1 MNHQIFLFIWH
12 LRHIYLCDME
22 LTLKEWD
29 GLTITAKLR
38 DNATCEE
45 LIIAALDVISRVY
58 GQETAINA
66 YENVDPDGMCVRN

>member
-1 MNHQIFLFIWH
+1 
-12 LRHIYLCDME
+12 ME

-45 LIIAALDVISRVY
+45 VLIAAFDVISRAY
-58 GQETAINA
+58 GQENVINA
-66 YENVDPDGMCVRN
+66 YENVDPDGMRVRN

>member
-1 MNHQIFLFIWH
+1 MASFKCLD
-12 LRHIYLCDME
+12 LCDME
-22 LTLKEWD
+22 LTVKEWD

-58 GQETAINA
+58 GQETVINA
-66 YENVDPDGMCVRN
+66 YENVDPDGMCVRD

>member
-1 MNHQIFLFIWH
+1 
-12 LRHIYLCDME
+12 ME

-29 GLTITAKLR
+29 GLTITAMLK

-45 LIIAALDVISRVY
+45 VLIAAFDVISRVY
-58 GQETAINA
+58 GQENVINA

>member
-1 MNHQIFLFIWH
+1 
-12 LRHIYLCDME
+12 ME

-29 GLTITAKLR
+29 GLIITAKLR

-45 LIIAALDVISRVY
+45 VLIAAFDVKSRAY
-58 GQETAINA
+58 GQENVINA

>member
-1 MNHQIFLFIWH
+1 
-12 LRHIYLCDME
+12 ME
-22 LTLKEWD
+22 LTVKEWD

-45 LIIAALDVISRVY
+45 VLIAALDVISRVY
-58 GQETAINA
+58 GQEAVINA